1 MTDETDPP
9 NRSNAYLLLS
19 YRWSHGLSSRIGVIC
34 GAVKQ
39 LRCTE
44 AELVEY
50 AAYITHARLVGFLSE
65 EMADEAQTW
74 VSSAAEWLFPGGIA
88 PCNSSTVDTPP

>member
-1 MTDETDPP
+1 MMDETDPP
-9 NRSNAYLLLS
+9 NASSAYRLLS
-19 YRWSHGLSSRIGVIC
+19 SRWTHGLSSRIGVIC

-50 AAYITHARLVGFLSE
+50 AAYITQARLVGFLSA
-65 EMADEAQTW
+65 EMAEEAWTW
-74 VSSAAEWLFPGGIA
+74 IEAAERLFPDGIA